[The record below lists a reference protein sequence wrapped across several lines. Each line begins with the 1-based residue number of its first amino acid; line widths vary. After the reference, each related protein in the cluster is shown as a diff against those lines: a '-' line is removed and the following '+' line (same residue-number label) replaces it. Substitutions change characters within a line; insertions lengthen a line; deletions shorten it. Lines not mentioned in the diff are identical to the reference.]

1 MKGGAEEASDGLL
14 RIDLAQWQ
22 RDRGGGE
29 IHADVSPRQ
38 TPPGCWEGGGG
49 GEEGSCGGV
58 EDKALVLEQK

>member
-22 RDRGGGE
+22 RDRGGE

-49 GEEGSCGGV
+49 
-58 EDKALVLEQK
+58 